1 MVDRYLR
8 PWKAR
13 AYAPLVR
20 ALRHVPPDAASAAGV
35 AAGLAA
41 AGFAAAG
48 RFAPALA
55 LWLLNRFLDG
65 LDGEL
70 ARTAATAPT
79 AVGEPAHTAAT
90 APTAAGEPAHAAAT
104 VAAPRPARPPLRGAY
119 LDLMLD
125 LTVYAA
131 LPLGIAAGVAGAFGT
146 PPLAGDA
153 SAWPAAAAALAAFYL
168 NLGSWALLAPA
179 LTATEAAAAG
189 AGPPAEPSAA
199 APGLRMPSGLVEG
212 AETVVAFAVALA
224 WPTLAVP
231 VLWLLAAAT
240 AAGAAQRTAWGLRR
254 LGRAGAAG

>member
-20 ALRHVPPDAASAAGV
+20 GLRQVPPDAASAAGA

-41 AGFAAAG
+41 AGCAAAG

-55 LWLLNRFLDG
+55 LWILNRFLDG

-70 ARTAATAPT
+70 ARAAAT
-79 AVGEPAHTAAT
+79 
-90 APTAAGEPAHAAAT
+90 AAT
-104 VAAPRPARPPLRGAY
+104 VAAPSPARPPLRGAY

-189 AGPPAEPSAA
+189 AGPPAEPTAA

>member
-20 ALRHVPPDAASAAGV
+20 GLRQVPPDAASAAGA

-41 AGFAAAG
+41 AGLAAAG

-70 ARTAATAPT
+70 ARAAATT
-79 AVGEPAHTAAT
+79 
-90 APTAAGEPAHAAAT
+90 PTAAGELARAAAT
-104 VAAPRPARPPLRGAY
+104 TAARSPASPPLRGAY

-146 PPLAGDA
+146 PPLAGGA

-189 AGPPAEPSAA
+189 AGPPAEPTAA

-212 AETVVAFAVALA
+212 AETVVAFAAALA
-224 WPTLAVP
+224 WPTVAVP
-231 VLWLLAAAT
+231 LLWLLAAAT

-254 LGRAGAAG
+254 LGRAGAGG